1 MIHTVQQ
8 DILMPTALDG
18 FLTKL
23 TDVST
28 TNHTFFTVTIHKE
41 KNVLMLLMFIIW
53 SPTIFGLSLS
63 LSTYTHTKF
72 SNTNSSLMFTVNWT
86 RWFVHILTYT
96 FIRRRLEFHLQLSA
110 QVKDFLFYEIFDRLF
125 SNAYSL
131 IFAIV
136 LHKSNWAKIVSK
148 NIFK

>member
-63 LSTYTHTKF
+63 LSTYTHILKYMRTHKI
-72 SNTNSSLMFTVNWT
+72 SKANSSLMFTVNWT
-86 RWFVHILTYT
+86 RWFVHILTNT
-96 FIRRRLEFHLQLSA
+96 FIRCRLEFHLQLSA
-110 QVKDFLFYEIFDRLF
+110 QLKDFLFYEILDRLF
-125 SNAYSL
+125 FWSQFSYIYDHL
-131 IFAIV
+131 T
-136 LHKSNWAKIVSK
+136 
-148 NIFK
+148 

>member
-63 LSTYTHTKF
+63 TCIHTKF

-86 RWFVHILTYT
+86 RWFVHILTNT
-96 FIRRRLEFHLQLSA
+96 FIRRRLKFHLQLSA
-110 QVKDFLFYEIFDRLF
+110 QVKDFLFYEILDCLFFQSLF
-125 SNAYSL
+125 SYTYDHL
-131 IFAIV
+131 I
-136 LHKSNWAKIVSK
+136 
-148 NIFK
+148 